1 MRFWK
6 KSLMARLVGY
16 FLFLS
21 LLMVSLVVWIA
32 FTRARETL
40 MQSIYDRLEAVATLK
55 EDELNRWIDDQRRD
69 VVFIAWLPEIGQQA
83 GYLLDYPETT
93 PEYQAAYSILTE
105 YLKFLVTSTSDSA
118 ELLILDLDGN
128 IVLSTDKSHEG
139 VALAGAPFF
148 IQGQSKLTQH
158 VGSSELTGQPT
169 ITIATPLF
177 NERKRRVGVLASYLD
192 LPRID
197 RLILARTGLGESGE
211 TYLVNTSHT
220 FVSAEALL
228 SEQEYPAGVHS
239 AGIDAALSGVDG
251 QGLYLN
257 YAGVPVI
264 GVYHWVDDRE
274 VALLAEMSQ
283 AEAFAPAQQLA
294 GTIILIG
301 TVSAGLL
308 ALGVYLLARQIA
320 RPILAI
326 TDTATQVAGGDL
338 SRTAPVMT
346 EDEVG
351 VLASAFNQMTQ
362 KLQLLYEHLEDQ
374 VKERTLALS
383 QANEHLEQEII
394 ERERIENDLRRHNE
408 YLAAWYAT
416 TTDISAE
423 LELSKLLQA
432 VIERAVVL
440 LGASEAELAIFDYE
454 KQDLQ
459 IVISHR
465 LKKDYTGTRLALG
478 EGAMGTVAVTH
489 QPLIIDDY
497 SQWEGRSHR
506 YEADNIHATLAAPLM
521 VSGRLVGAISI
532 SDVNP
537 VRGFVHDDVILLNLF
552 ASQAAI
558 AIENARLFTT
568 AQEAKEVAEA
578 ANRAK
583 STFLANTSHELRTP
597 LNAIIGYSEMLIED
611 CEDKGVEDFIPDLQ
625 RVRTSGKHLLSLIN
639 DLLDLS
645 KIEAGRMELY
655 LENFEIS
662 HLIEDVVSTA
672 QPLIEK
678 NANILEVHLG
688 DNLGVMHADLTK
700 VRQGL
705 FNLLSNAAKFTEHG
719 VVRLEIE
726 RIEQDGMH
734 WIIFKV
740 KDTGIGMSPEQTK
753 KLFQAFS
760 QADITTTRKY
770 GGTGLGLV
778 ITKVFSQMM
787 GGDIDVE
794 SSLGIGSTFTIRLP
808 AEVVEQTT
816 DRVYGLFESNKMNT

>member
-16 FLFLS
+16 FLVLS
-21 LLMVSLVVWIA
+21 LIMVSLVVWIA

-40 MQSIYDRLEAVATLK
+40 LQSIYNRLETVATLK

-69 VVFIAWLPEIGQQA
+69 VVFIAWLPEVGQQA
-83 GYLLDYPETT
+83 GYLLDYANTT
-93 PEYQAAYSILTE
+93 PEYQTAYAVLTE

-118 ELLILDLDGN
+118 ELFILDLDGD
-128 IVLSTDKSHEG
+128 IILSTDKSHEG
-139 VALAGAPFF
+139 ISLAQAPFF
-148 IQGQSKLTQH
+148 IQGQSRLTQH
-158 VGSSELTGQPT
+158 IGTSDLTGQPT

-177 NERKRRVGVLASYLD
+177 NERKRRVGVLASDLD

-211 TYLVNTSHT
+211 TYLVNTSNA

-228 SEQEYPAGVHS
+228 SEQEFPDGVHS
-239 AGIDAALSGVDG
+239 EGIDAALSGVDG
-251 QGLYLN
+251 QGLYIN
-257 YAGVPVI
+257 YTGIPVI

-320 RPILAI
+320 RPVLAI
-326 TDTATQVAGGDL
+326 TDTAIQVAAGDL
-338 SRTAPVMT
+338 TRTAPVMT

-351 VLASAFNQMTQ
+351 VLASAFNQMTE
-362 KLQLLYEHLEDQ
+362 KLKLLYEHLEEQ

-383 QANEHLEQEII
+383 RANENLEQEII
-394 ERERIENDLRRHNE
+394 ERERVENDLRRHNE

-416 TTDISAE
+416 TSDISTE

-432 VIERAVVL
+432 VIERAVML
-440 LGASEAELAIFDYE
+440 LGASEGELAIFDQE
-454 KQDLQ
+454 KQELQ
-459 IVISHR
+459 VVISHG
-465 LKKDYTGTRLALG
+465 LKQDYTGNRLSLG
-478 EGAMGTVAVTH
+478 EGAMGMVAETQ
-489 QPLIIDDY
+489 QPLIIEDY
-497 SQWEGRSHR
+497 NKWEGRSHK
-506 YEADNIHATLAAPLM
+506 YASDNIHATLAAPLM

-532 SDVNP
+532 SDTDL
-537 VRGFVHDDVILLNLF
+537 VRQFVHDDVILLNLF

-558 AIENARLFTT
+558 AIENARLFAT
-568 AQEAKEVAEA
+568 AQEAKEAAEA

-583 STFLANTSHELRTP
+583 SAFLANTSHELRTP

-611 CEDKGVEDFIPDLQ
+611 CEDRGIEEFIPDLN
-625 RVRTSGKHLLSLIN
+625 RIRTAGKHLLLLIN

-655 LENFEIS
+655 LESFEIS
-662 HLIEDVVSTA
+662 RLIEDVVNTT
-672 QPLIEK
+672 QPLVDK
-678 NANILEVHLG
+678 NANLLDVHFA
-688 DNLGVMHADLTK
+688 DNLGTMHADLTK

-705 FNLLSNAAKFTEHG
+705 FNLLSNAAKFTKHG
-719 VVRLEIE
+719 VIRLDAE
-726 RIEQDGMH
+726 RIKQDGMD
-734 WIIFKV
+734 WVVFKV

-760 QADITTTRKY
+760 QADISTTRKY
-770 GGTGLGLV
+770 GCTGLGLV
-778 ITKVFSQMM
+778 ITKVFSRMM
-787 GGDIDVE
+787 GGDISVE
-794 SSLGIGSTFTIRLP
+794 TTQGVGSTFTIQLP
-808 AEVVEQTT
+808 AEVVEQHI
-816 DRVYGLFESNKMNT
+816 DRVHGVFEPYYK